1 MLPGM
6 NERFIPVATSELRTT
21 QAAEGLRRRA
31 FTVAEIEAI
40 VEAGII
46 AENERFELIGGE
58 VVPMSAKGLR
68 HERLKTWVNRQLA
81 KQLPDSIGFT
91 PETTF
96 RLSPDTFLEPDFV
109 LYDTAIGLEGLNG
122 ATCLLAIEIAD
133 TSLDYDKGRKAL
145 IFAGFGIPE
154 LWVID
159 AVTRLT
165 TVFREPS
172 PVGYRRVVDVRPED
186 ALTAQT
192 VAGLE
197 LRLGEYA

>member
-1 MLPGM
+1 M
-6 NERFIPVATSELRTT
+6 NERFIPVATFELRTT

-31 FTVAEIEAI
+31 FTVAEIEAM

-58 VVPMSAKGLR
+58 VVPMSPKGLR
-68 HERLKTWVNRQLA
+68 HERLKTWVMRQLA
-81 KQLPDSIGFT
+81 RRLPDTIGFT

-109 LYDTAIGLEGLNG
+109 LYDTTVGLEGLNG

-145 IFAGFGIPE
+145 IFSGFGIPE

-159 AVTRLT
+159 AVTRVT
-165 TVFREPS
+165 TIHRDPT
-172 PVGYRRVVDVRPED
+172 PTGYRRVVEVFPDD
-186 ALTAQT
+186 ALTALK
-192 VAGLE
+192 VPGLE
-197 LRLGEYA
+197 LRLAEYA